1 VSFSA
6 PGKLFLAGEYA
17 VLAAGTAVVAAV
29 DRRAVARFVPGGAPS
44 TPLIAEALKAVNRHC
59 ESQGLPLLDG
69 TAEVDSSALNEN
81 SRKLGLGSSAAA
93 TVAAVGALLD
103 ATGRDL
109 QDWRHIAL
117 TLSLRAHRAAQ
128 GGRGSGGDVAAA
140 FFGGVIAYRR
150 AGGDEPTVRPLPEI
164 LPGELV
170 VFGAG
175 GPIAT
180 VDHLQAVERLAAR
193 DPQVHARRLREIAE
207 AADAFI
213 AAHERSDAEALID
226 AVFRSHQALDALGRA
241 ADLPIVTPGLAA
253 AATAALELGG
263 AAKPSGAGGGDV
275 GIAFFAD
282 PDSAGAFR
290 ARASQLNLPIL
301 SIRTGAPGLTQQDER
316 RPERLHVE

>member
-1 VSFSA
+1 MSWSA

-17 VLAAGTAVVAAV
+17 VLAGGRAVVAAV
-29 DRRAVARFVPGGAPS
+29 DRRAVARFVPGGTPS
-44 TPLIAEALKAVNRHC
+44 TPLIAEVVKAVNRHC
-59 ESQGLPLLDG
+59 ELHDLPLLDG
-69 TAEVDSSALNEN
+69 AAEVDSSALNEN

-93 TVAAVGALLD
+93 TVAAVGALLE

-109 QDWRHIAL
+109 QGWHPVAL
-117 TLSLRAHRAAQ
+117 ALSMRAHRAAQ

-140 FFGGVIAYRR
+140 FFGGVIAYSRP
-150 AGGDEPTVRPLPEI
+150 GGDRPAVRPLPAI
-164 LPGELV
+164 LPAELV

-175 GPIAT
+175 EPIAT
-180 VDHLQAVERLAAR
+180 VDHLQAVERLEAR
-193 DPQVHARRLREIAE
+193 DPEVHARRLREIAE

-213 AAHERSDAEALID
+213 AAHEGSDARALID

-241 ADLPIVTPGLAA
+241 ADLPIVTPALAA
-253 AATAALELGG
+253 AASAALELGG

-301 SIRTGAPGLTQQDER
+301 SIKTGAPGLTRQDER
-316 RPERLHVE
+316 RPERLHVD